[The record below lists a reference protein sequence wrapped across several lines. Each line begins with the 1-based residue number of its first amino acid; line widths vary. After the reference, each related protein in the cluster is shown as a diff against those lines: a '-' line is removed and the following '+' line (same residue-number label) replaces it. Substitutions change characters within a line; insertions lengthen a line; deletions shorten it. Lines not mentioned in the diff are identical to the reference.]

1 MISEAGDSAI
11 KPNSGP
17 HRRRRRRRRAGH
29 FLAGNPYEQTSA
41 FPGFFVLPRQ
51 AREQTSAELNSPFK
65 RVTTT
70 LKEFGAVLLVL
81 TVFILPLFYFF
92 WRVVPSWTEP
102 DHQVGQPFIFDS
114 KALKTNF
121 DKGDLGRR

>member
-1 MISEAGDSAI
+1 MISEAGDSSI

-51 AREQTSAELNSPFK
+51 ARAETPAELNSPFK
-65 RVTTT
+65 RVMAG
-70 LKEFGAVLLVL
+70 LKEFGTILLAL
-81 TVFILPLFYFF
+81 AVFILPFIYFF
-92 WRVVPSWTEP
+92 SNVTTDWREP
-102 DHQVGQPFIFDS
+102 QPNTSSDFNFSTLI
-114 KALKTNF
+114 TNV
-121 DKGDLGRR
+121 DKGHLGRQ

>member
-51 AREQTSAELNSPFK
+51 AREQTPAELNSPFK
-65 RVTTT
+65 RVMAG
-70 LKEFGAVLLVL
+70 LKGIGAALLAMA
-81 TVFILPLFYFF
+81 VFILPFIYFF
-92 WRVVPSWTEP
+92 WRVVPSWSEP
-102 DHQVGQPFIFDS
+102 DHLDGPPFVFDS
-114 KALKTNF
+114 KTLNTNF
-121 DKGDLGRR
+121 DKGDLERR

>member
-1 MISEAGDSAI
+1 MISGAGDSSM
-11 KPNSGP
+11 KPNPGP

-51 AREQTSAELNSPFK
+51 AREETSAELNSPFK
-65 RVTTT
+65 RVTTG
-70 LKEFGAVLLVL
+70 LKEFGAVLLAL
-81 TVFILPLFYFF
+81 AVFILPFFYFF
-92 WRVVPSWTEP
+92 WRVVPNWSEP
-102 DHQVGQPFIFDS
+102 EYPVGPPFVFDS